1 LVFDISEELSMPIV
15 AFQGVHGAYAESA
28 IFQYF
33 GQDTP
38 TMPCR
43 SLECVFDAIETGQAE
58 LGMLPV
64 ENALIGSWPRAYEL
78 LLERDLRI
86 RAEVI
91 MRIRHTLMAAP
102 GVRLTDLKRVRS
114 SQQALSQC
122 EKFLSRNGLQSI
134 PAFDTASSALELAQH
149 PEPDLGV
156 IGNYLAAR
164 VYGLDIL
171 AEEIEEAPFNFTRFF
186 VLGDEDPPRAQRS
199 KTSLIFG
206 VRHAPHQPGSLYRC
220 LGEFAERN
228 INLTKIESRPRRN
241 RPWDYHFYL
250 DFEGH
255 WQEPAAEAALL
266 GLLRRASFVKMLGCY
281 PMATTPHPEKGDE
294 TALHDEVQHTLD
306 S

>member
-1 LVFDISEELSMPIV
+1 MPNI

-33 GQDTP
+33 GTDAVTR
-38 TMPCR
+38 PCR

-64 ENALIGSWPRAYEL
+64 ENALVGSWPRAYEL

-86 RAEVI
+86 CAEVI
-91 MRIRHTLMAAP
+91 MPIRYTLMAAP
-102 GVRLTDLKRVRS
+102 GVSLTDLKRVRS
-114 SQQALSQC
+114 SQQALTQC
-122 EKFLSRNGLQSI
+122 EKLISRYGLQPI
-134 PAFDTASSALELAQH
+134 PAFDTASSAMDLARQ

-156 IGNYLAAR
+156 IGNRQAAL
-164 VYGLDIL
+164 VYGLAVLEDG
-171 AEEIEEAPFNFTRFF
+171 IEGAPFNFTRFF
-186 VLGDEDPPRAQRS
+186 VLGDEDPPRAQHS

-206 VRHAPHQPGSLYRC
+206 VRHAPHQPGSLYSC

-241 RPWDYHFYL
+241 RPWDYLFYL

-281 PMATTPHPEKGDE
+281 PMATTPHPEREDD
-294 TALHDEVQHTLD
+294 TASQEEAQHTLD
-306 S
+306 L